1 MFFWLAGTR
10 HGAGRGQIRDL
21 INKVL
26 DVVHVLVVL
35 DDGGLVSAAVAVIWG
50 GEKRHDAVLVAKL
63 VALR

>member
-1 MFFWLAGTR
+1 MFFWLARTR
-10 HGAGRGQIRDL
+10 LGAGRGQIGDL

-35 DDGGLVSAAVAVIWG
+35 DDGGLVAAAVAVVGG
-50 GEKRHDAVLVAKL
+50 GEECDNAVLVAKL